1 MTRKV
6 HKMDPR
12 RFNVDGSTI
21 RTPAAARAS
30 ELLQRNSGRVILGA
44 LFLTALLV
52 VPLLTMEPGESAS
65 RDPSGAVFDLK
76 DDIDLRFESAIHA
89 NSYIV
94 ESRGEDLLTQVSLLE
109 LYTNTQRLLAA
120 DAAGELAPDDLPAQ
134 PYLYQ
139 GFDLITNR
147 PIVGVSSI
155 ADSVQMALADPR
167 MGLALETATDD
178 QIKLVLDALFS
189 DPKTSDLKDLL
200 SVDARSERRTVAGL
214 EIDYWVS
221 PAVLVTVGAD
231 NEKLG
236 GGTSRGGLGVD
247 DTVIDKERFDR
258 NVQDILRGDQE
269 TFRVWGIAIDQ
280 NLEAEDEG
288 QTAGMFVMFTV
299 IGALV
304 VVGIS
309 LRSYWAMAL
318 TGVGLGALML
328 WLKGLSNLVGLKS
341 DLIID
346 LIVPIAMISLGV
358 DFAVHA
364 IRRYHEERAAGYLPQ
379 RALAVGFAG
388 VLGALVLAML
398 TDGIAFLSNASS
410 GIEAVIHFGLAAS
423 IAVVSSFMVLGLVV
437 PLALARVDALRGYSP
452 RRASLPIRASIGFAS
467 VAVSALCATA
477 VLLLVVGISV
487 PGLVVLLLTAALFLA
502 LPMLVLRRRHARI
515 LPAEDVPDN
524 FMPRAGKESERGRLP
539 DLVAG
544 LAHRRVVVLPVMA
557 LITAGSIFLALRLN
571 AELDV
576 KDFFDSGSDFVVSLD
591 KLDEHVGERGGE
603 PAVIYVRGDLA
614 EPKAL
619 VALRDLMLRL
629 GENPYVGRDTEGAP
643 SVWENHVLRMLEEVT
658 ASSYARDRVEG
669 VTGVSISDGD
679 GDAIPDT
686 RDQIR
691 AVYDYIVRLGV
702 PRDEGILVFD
712 AAQVREVLHHPENG
726 DNVTFFRLGVPGTRE
741 QATVAAAKGA
751 LLDDLGVL
759 ASTPSIHE
767 YGLTGSPFIREAQ
780 LKATTATL
788 QRSLPIA
795 AVAAFVLLVVAMRS
809 LRYAVV
815 TIAPIGLVVAWLF
828 ALMYLLG
835 FSLNFVTATIGAV
848 SIGVGLDYSVHLT
861 ERFRE
866 ELFRRGD
873 RVQALRYAAS
883 GTGVALVASAASSIV
898 GFTILGLAP
907 MPMFSSFGFLTAAMV
922 FLALA
927 ASLVVLPS
935 LLLVVTPEKGL
946 LPKPAHASDP
956 SGPGTGS
963 FVDTP

>member
-1 MTRKV
+1 MEGKT
-6 HKMDPR
+6 
-12 RFNVDGSTI
+12 T
-21 RTPAAARAS
+21 RTPAAARVS

-44 LFLTALLV
+44 LILTALLV
-52 VPLLTMEPGESAS
+52 VPLLAMEPGESAS
-65 RDPSGAVFDLK
+65 RDPSGEVFDLQE
-76 DDIDLRFESAIHA
+76 DIDLRFESAIHA

-94 ESRGEDLLTQVSLLE
+94 EARGDDVLTQAGLLE
-109 LYTNTQRLLAA
+109 LHSNTQRLLAA
-120 DAAGELAPDDLPAQ
+120 DAAGELAPDGLPAQ
-134 PYLYQ
+134 RYLYQ

-147 PIVGVSSI
+147 PTGGVSSI
-155 ADSVQMALADPR
+155 SDSVQMALADPR
-167 MGLALETATDD
+167 IGLTLETATDD
-178 QIKLVLDALFS
+178 HVKLALHALFS
-189 DPKTSDLKDLL
+189 DPDISDLKDLL
-200 SVDARSERRTVAGL
+200 DVDARSEPRTVAGF
-214 EIDYWVS
+214 EIDYWTS
-221 PAVLVTVGAD
+221 PAVLVTVAAD

-288 QTAGMFVMFTV
+288 RTAGMFVMFTV

-318 TGVGLGALML
+318 TGVGLGALIL
-328 WLKGLSNLVGLKS
+328 WLKGISNLVGLKS

-364 IRRYHEERAAGYLPQ
+364 IRRYQEERSAGYLPQ
-379 RALAVGFAG
+379 RALAVGFTG

-410 GIEAVIHFGLAAS
+410 GIEAVIHFGLAAG
-423 IAVVSSFMVLGLVV
+423 IAVVSSFVVLGVVV
-437 PLALARVDALRGYSP
+437 PVALARVDVLRGGPSTTP
-452 RRASLPIRASIGFAS
+452 SIARSAGTTAAS
-467 VAVSALCATA
+467 VGVSALCATA
-477 VLLLVVGISV
+477 VLLLVVGLSV
-487 PGLVVLLLTAALFLA
+487 PGLVILLAAAVCFLVA
-502 LPMLVLRRRHARI
+502 PMLVLRRRHARVS
-515 LPAEDVPDN
+515 PAEDAPDTFVPT
-524 FMPRAGKESERGRLP
+524 AAEESARGRLP

-544 LAHRRVVVLPVMA
+544 LAHRRAVVLPVMA
-557 LITAGSIFLALRLN
+557 LLTAGSILLALRLD

-603 PAVIYVRGDLA
+603 PAVIYVRGDLTD
-614 EPKAL
+614 PQAL
-619 VALRDLMLRL
+619 LALRDLLVQL
-629 GENPYVGRDTEGAP
+629 GQNPYVGRDAEGAP
-643 SVWENHVLRMLEEVT
+643 SVWKNNVLRMLQAVS
-658 ASSYARDRVEG
+658 ASRYARDRIEA
-669 VTGVSISDGD
+669 VTGVAMTDADDDGL
-679 GDAIPDT
+679 PDS
-686 RDQIR
+686 REQVR
-691 AVYDYIVRLGV
+691 AAYDYVTRQGV
-702 PRDEGILVFD
+702 PRDEGTLVFD
-712 AAQVREVLHHPENG
+712 AGQVREVLHHPANG

-741 QATVAAAKGA
+741 QATVAAAKVA
-751 LLDDLGVL
+751 LLNDLRVL
-759 ASTPSIHE
+759 AGTPSITVF
-767 YGLTGSPFIREAQ
+767 GLTGSPFIREAQ
-780 LKATTATL
+780 LKATTDTL

-815 TIAPIGLVVAWLF
+815 TIAPVGLVVAWLY

-848 SIGVGLDYSVHLT
+848 SIGVGIDYSVHLT

-866 ELFRRGD
+866 EVFRRGD
-873 RVQALRYAAS
+873 RILALRYATS

-907 MPMFSSFGFLTAAMV
+907 MPMFSSYGFLTAAMI

-935 LLLVVTPEKGL
+935 LLLMVTPRKAIQAEPSL
-946 LPKPAHASDP
+946 ASDP
-956 SGPGTGS
+956 GGRGTGR